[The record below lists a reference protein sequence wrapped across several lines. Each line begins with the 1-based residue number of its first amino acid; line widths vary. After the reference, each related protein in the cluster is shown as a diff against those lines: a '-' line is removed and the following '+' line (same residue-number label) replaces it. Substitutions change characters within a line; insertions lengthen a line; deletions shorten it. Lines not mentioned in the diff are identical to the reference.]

1 LTLLP
6 REAREGLMRA
16 WLKILSD
23 RHPQVTWVPVS
34 NEPVTARSVEPAQTG
49 TRELLAQSA

>member
-1 LTLLP
+1 MTALP

-23 RHPQVTWVPVS
+23 RHPGVTWL
-34 NEPVTARSVEPAQTG
+34 PADSG
-49 TRELLAQSA
+49 CEELDETTNRKDRAA